1 MSTDNEREP
10 DEGAN
15 PDEYISDGRTGES
28 YVLGQTFDAKP
39 VAMLDASSGD
49 DIRRLTRTKL
59 SAVPVTEPGA
69 DPADVA
75 AVPPPEIL
83 AGAARAL
90 RLEAARWA
98 RLRVGEELVCEWRL

>member
-10 DEGAN
+10 DAGAN

-75 AVPPPEIL
+75 GRGEPHRPGSPRDRVQAVITAFESGFI
-83 AGAARAL
+83 R
-90 RLEAARWA
+90 
-98 RLRVGEELVCEWRL
+98 